1 MPDVTSERVWIN
13 APAGRLAGELCYSS
27 GRLRSAALLI
37 PPHPYMGGRMKLP
50 LLTALAETL
59 AGHDIATL
67 RFDYAGVGQS
77 EGPRV
82 EIGPA
87 MQQFWNTGHA
97 PEDSGR
103 ADEARAALAWL
114 RANVAPT
121 VALVGYSF
129 GAAIATLLL
138 DASVS
143 RIVLIAPTVKQHDYS
158 AFRNE
163 RTPTLIVYG
172 DGDFA
177 TKDDLVRAWA
187 ARLPGATSIRHV
199 QAGDHFFRGQ
209 EREVAGAVS
218 AFLLGVPADAAEV
231 GR

>member
-1 MPDVTSERVWIN
+1 MPDITSERVWID

-27 GRLRSAALLI
+27 AALHSAALLI

-50 LLTALAETL
+50 LLTALAEVL
-59 AGHDIATL
+59 AEQRIASL

-97 PEDSGR
+97 PEDPGR

-114 RANVAPT
+114 RANVAPMGS
-121 VALVGYSF
+121 LVGYSF
-129 GAAIATLLL
+129 GAAIATNLL

-143 RIVLIAPTVKQHDYS
+143 KIVLIAPTVKQHDYS
-158 AFRNE
+158 AFRNAN
-163 RTPTLIVYG
+163 TPTLIVYG

-177 TKDDLVRAWA
+177 TKDDLVRKWA
-187 ARLPGATSIRHV
+187 ARLPGATSVLHV
-199 QAGDHFFRGQ
+199 PAGDHFFRGQ
-209 EREVAGAVS
+209 ERAVARAVS
-218 AFLLGVPADAAEV
+218 DFLVGVSAHKAEAT
-231 GR
+231 R